1 MHPKAMTF
9 QLTTTM
15 KILLGEIPAL
25 SHHSSDNTKKR
36 RSYQNNKL
44 LPQTVFYA
52 FNNVRWH
59 DPN

>member
-25 SHHSSDNTKKR
+25 SHHSSDSTKKGDLIKITNF
-36 RSYQNNKL
+36 SPKQSFML
-44 LPQTVFYA
+44 SIM
-52 FNNVRWH
+52 H